1 VPAEPARNR
10 KPSPREQRRS
20 PEEQARLLYR
30 EQQKQ
35 SMKVFKTVQGKGGKK
50 IVEDLAGGKA
60 SGNQGDPS
68 RGPAGSKLGPGGGP
82 ANKTDPEKAKKAAE
96 FAQKLA
102 KKTLK
107 KPPKPRLEKAPE
119 IPPEVLKAA
128 KSGDT
133 TDGGKGADGGNDAPP
148 APPPSAGASG
158 GGGGG
163 AAPAAPPKGGG
174 GAPAAADTKALA
186 KDLVNTKPTEFA
198 EDIKVRGGELSQAA
212 QKDEKDAQAKLP
224 EFKAQMPGEQAA
236 EGPKALKKPTVKD
249 GVEKGGEGSDAKPLK
264 LDPQEAVKGDKLDL
278 RKDFNKL
285 PKETPAEAKIQMFEA
300 KAAKISTKS
309 TVNVDPG
316 VSPTVQLSGS
326 SDPGRAGSQTSD
338 ADTKIAEAEAKHSK
352 AIDDGPGP
360 EQVQRQEIEEKYD
373 AAIGEMPGIA
383 EVPEDPKMAEYLAK
397 GHDKGVYD
405 QADNIM
411 KPEFDAHLKKADEE
425 LQKAVD
431 DREKER
437 EAAVAD
443 TQQKI
448 DAENKKAQE
457 AQEAEITR
465 ARGEIDKGRKDT
477 KKKQAEELKKAKG
490 KSSVA
495 KKKTE
500 KDIKDRRKADD
511 QKIKKKYKDA
521 KKQAAGKKEQAE
533 RKAARAK
540 KRAEEKKKNQSWW
553 ERAASAVS
561 SFLDRICSL
570 VGQIFDT
577 LSTVVSGILNAV
589 KDAACAIV
597 DAAVAFAGK
606 ALDLLGD
613 MLKKMVS
620 GLLGNI
626 FPGLAK
632 ALNELI
638 DKAVDMAKAAVK
650 KFGEGLKKMVT
661 AAIDTLN
668 KAVTALINA
677 YKTAIQTAL
686 TIASAVVS
694 GDWEKALKALLE
706 GALKLAGIAPEAFYA
721 LVGKGMDTIKKIVDD
736 PGAFVGNL
744 IKAVS
749 QGFSQFATNFLTHLK
764 NGIIGW
770 LTGQL
775 GATGLKLPKEWNAKG
790 ILDLVLQIMGI
801 SKASL
806 KKKIEKKIGKQNM
819 KILETVWGYVEAA
832 ITGGLEGLWE
842 HCKEHLGNLW
852 QTVLDGVSKFLME
865 KIVMAAVT
873 KIASMFNPVGAIVQ
887 AILTAW
893 NVYKFIKEQAAK
905 IMALVTKVVDSMADI
920 VAGKIGG
927 AANKVEQVL
936 AKGIPIAISFL
947 ANLLGLG
954 GIAKKVKETIGALQ
968 KKVSDAIDK
977 VIDKFWEL
985 GKKAVGAITGKG
997 GDGKKEESKGD
1008 KEKKHQQY
1016 AKEATAELQ
1025 KPPAPGTSY
1034 ADARKESEALA
1045 KTLESKYNKL
1055 LEAPIKMKITFKS
1068 ASEDQKDGDMDIHIK
1083 IAPND
1088 TDADVTRDT
1097 GHDYKTTAK
1106 SGRYAGSF
1114 SNFPDWN
1121 GYVSYSSTHPANADL
1136 GTMSGKMPKP
1146 SGSFAL
1152 GTGGTGGAAC
1162 ISDKLKT
1169 WRDKIEAEQLVVK
1182 NKMLRKKGLAPGTPD
1197 GEAENESKNEIADN
1211 YGLGWGDLLLYS
1223 FGDSKFEAHHV
1234 HPVNWGGGD
1243 GAGKLM
1249 YLPRATHKEVHRF
1262 WWKHKTAINNFHK

>member
-1 VPAEPARNR
+1 MPAEPARNR
-10 KPSPREQRRS
+10 KPSPREQRHS

-50 IVEDLAGGKA
+50 IVEDLVGGKA

-68 RGPAGSKLGPGGGP
+68 RGPAGSKLGPGGGE

-107 KPPKPRLEKAPE
+107 KPPKPRLEVAPE
-119 IPPEVLKAA
+119 IPPEVEKAA
-128 KSGDT
+128 KESGNA
-133 TDGGKGADGGNDAPP
+133 TDGGKGAEGGDAPP
-148 APPPSAGASG
+148 APPPAASGSG

-163 AAPAAPPKGGG
+163 AAAPTPPKGGG
-174 GAPAAADTKALA
+174 GAPAAADTKALG
-186 KDLVNTKPTEFA
+186 KDLVNTTPTEFA
-198 EDIKVRGGELSQAA
+198 QDIKVRGGELEKAGKKDEQDA
-212 QKDEKDAQAKLP
+212 QKKLP
-224 EFKAQMPGEQAA
+224 EFKAQMPGEQKA
-236 EGPKALKKPTVKD
+236 EGEKTLAKPTTKQ
-249 GVEKGGEGSDAKPLK
+249 GVEEGGEGADAKPLK
-264 LDPQEAVKGDKLDL
+264 LDPQLAVKGDKLNL

-285 PKETPAEAKIQMFEA
+285 QKETPVEAKIQMFEA

-309 TVNVDPG
+309 TVNTSPG
-316 VSPTVQLSGS
+316 PAPKVQLSGS
-326 SDPGRAGSQTSD
+326 SDPGRAGSQASD
-338 ADTKIAEAEAKHSK
+338 ADTKIAEAEAQHRQ

-360 EQVQRQEIEEKYD
+360 EQVQRQELEEKFD
-373 AAIGEMPGIA
+373 AKVAEMPAVA

-397 GHDKGVYD
+397 GHDKAVYD

-411 KPEFDAHLKKADEE
+411 KPEFDAHLKKADAE

-431 DREKER
+431 DREKDR

-443 TQQKI
+443 TQKTI
-448 DAENKKAQE
+448 DDENKKAQE

-465 ARGEIDKGRKDT
+465 ARGEIEKGRKDT
-477 KKKQAEELKKAKG
+477 KKKQAEELKKAKK
-490 KSSVA
+490 KSSSE
-495 KKKTE
+495 KKKAE
-500 KDIKDRRKADD
+500 KKISDRKKSDD
-511 QKIKKKYKDA
+511 TKIKKKFADA

-561 SFLDRICSL
+561 GFLDRICSL

-597 DAAVAFAGK
+597 DAAVAFASK

-613 MLKKMVS
+613 LLKKMVS

-661 AAIDTLN
+661 AAIDALN
-668 KAVTALINA
+668 KAVTAVINA

-749 QGFSQFATNFLTHLK
+749 TGFSQFAGNFLTHLK
-764 NGIIGW
+764 NGIVGW
-770 LTGQL
+770 LTGQMSE
-775 GATGLKLPKEWNAKG
+775 TGLKLPKEWNAKG
-790 ILDLVLQIMGI
+790 IFDLVLQILGI
-801 SKASL
+801 TKASM
-806 KKKIEKKIGKQNM
+806 KKKIEKKIGKKNM
-819 KILETVWGYVEAA
+819 KLLETVWGYVEAA

-842 HCKEHLGNLW
+842 HAKDHLGKLW

-893 NVYKFIKEQAAK
+893 NVYKFIKEQASK

-927 AANKVEQVL
+927 AANKVESVL

-954 GIAKKVKETIGALQ
+954 GIAKKVKEIIGALQ

-977 VIDKFWEL
+977 VIDKLWEL
-985 GKKAVGAITGKG
+985 GKKAVEAITGKG
-997 GDGKKEESKGD
+997 GDKKEETKADS
-1008 KEKKHQQY
+1008 EKKHKEY
-1016 AKEATAELQ
+1016 IAEAKKALEV
-1025 KPPAPGTSY
+1025 PAPKDKPY
-1034 ADARKESEALA
+1034 KEVRKETEAIA
-1045 KTLESKYNKL
+1045 RAQEAKYNKL
-1055 LEAPIKMKITFKS
+1055 LEKPIVMTITFSDPEKDL
-1068 ASEDQKDGDMDIHIK
+1068 EDQDIDFKIK
-1083 IAPND
+1083 VAPND
-1088 TDADVTRDT
+1088 SHGAGDRDT
-1097 GHDYKTTAK
+1097 GGNAYKAK
-1106 SGRYAGSF
+1106 KVNGVITGSF
-1114 SNFPDWN
+1114 GDWPW
-1121 GYVSYSSTHPANADL
+1121 GASPTYPTAGTPHPANEEYNSNN
-1136 GTMSGKMPKP
+1136 GTVPKP
-1146 SGSFAL
+1146 SGTYKI
-1152 GTGGTGGAAC
+1152 GGGTDCNMHTNQWRAKITAELATHRTRAQAADPTLRGAALENLAKKAVEDDYDGMAYQD
-1162 ISDKLKT
+1162 IY
-1169 WRDKIEAEQLVVK
+1169 LV
-1182 NKMLRKKGLAPGTPD
+1182 
-1197 GEAENESKNEIADN
+1197 
-1211 YGLGWGDLLLYS
+1211 GWS
-1223 FGDSKFEAHHV
+1223 EHHI
-1234 HPVNWGGGD
+1234 HPCNWGGPHAASNLIYLRNADHDKYSGFFTSHK
-1243 GAGKLM
+1243 AKITKLVE
-1249 YLPRATHKEVHRF
+1249 T
-1262 WWKHKTAINNFHK
+1262 